1 MTTAHNALERRKE
14 MRHGGPVGLEL
25 SGGRLVT
32 VGAVVSGIMVVV
44 RLAVAGVAAAVAALS
59 LVPWLVGG
67 AAVHVLALALNRR
80 RWQGTAL
87 VVSYLE
93 VLVVGVVGA
102 ALTEAGNSFALYVL
116 AWAPVLYI
124 SPHWRH
130 RWRHLWLLAAVVA
143 AVVIPAV
150 VPVGEPSVVLG
161 SANSVGALCVM
172 AGVVGL
178 IVAALERISAEAR
191 RVEER
196 RAQLEGHDSLTG
208 LLSRR
213 RASERI
219 AEEVERT
226 RRHGRPF
233 SCVLADLDDFGA
245 FGERH
250 GADCAEWVLVTCAN
264 LLKKAVRSSDAIARW
279 DGQQFLMVLP
289 ETDADGARAA
299 AERVRQAIEHGSF
312 SFEGQEVD
320 FTVTFGVGQ
329 SGSQPNE
336 TGLAAAEA
344 ALADGKRLGKNR
356 VVVGSAESRDGR

>member
-1 MTTAHNALERRKE
+1 MTIADRASGSPKER
-14 MRHGGPVGLEL
+14 RHGGPAGLEL

-44 RLAVAGVAAAVAALS
+44 RLATAGVAAAVDETS
-59 LVPWLVGG
+59 LAPWLVGG

-116 AWAPVLYI
+116 AWAPVLYL

-130 RWRHLWLLAAVVA
+130 RWRHLWLLAAVVSV
-143 AVVIPAV
+143 VVIPAL

-161 SANSVGALCVM
+161 SANSLGALCVM
-172 AGVVGL
+172 AAVVGL
-178 IVAALERISAEAR
+178 IVAALERVSVEAR
-191 RVEER
+191 LVEER

-208 LLSRR
+208 LMNRR

-219 AEEVERT
+219 AEEVTRS

-233 SCVLADLDDFGA
+233 SCVVADLDDFGA
-245 FGERH
+245 FGERY

-289 ETDADGARAA
+289 ETDAEGARVA
-299 AERVRQAIEHGSF
+299 AERVRLAIEHGSF

-320 FTVTFGVGQ
+320 FSVTFGVGQ
-329 SGSQPNE
+329 SGSRPDDP
-336 TGLAAAEA
+336 GLAAAEA
-344 ALADGKRLGKNR
+344 ALAEGKRQGKNR
-356 VVVGSAESRDGR
+356 VVVGSVESCDGR